1 MYLTSYCA
9 PFINKAESSGALSEI
24 INDVVPELWLF
35 FEIATYVADAA
46 TVNSNSDE
54 TFLGSNVS
62 SFFISG

>member
-54 TFLGSNVS
+54 TF
-62 SFFISG
+62 